1 MDYYNYL
8 QENDAFQQI
17 KDSAEQQRD
26 AIEDIKQRYIESGE
40 MTLLPAFDLLSKGI
54 GGVSKVVQTVS
65 DISDKVSGAIEKV
78 SGAVEKVSGTPQTVE
93 TSVNENLNNISGR
106 LSDRLRSNA
115 FDTDPEESLAS
126 NEMNV
131 SSFERV
137 QQLFRGG
144 NLADQAEGVVSG
156 LGQQAEG
163 AVSGLAQ
170 QAEGLVSGLGS
181 RVSGAVSG
189 LAEQAEG
196 VASGLASRTMGAV
209 EEGVSQLGEKS
220 VGEIASKVG
229 STVAEGVGEGI
240 GEAVGALASEA
251 IPVVGELVAV
261 GLGIYDLFKGISQKV
276 PQIQAEAVPSFIS
289 GL

>member
-8 QENDAFQQI
+8 QENDAFQQL

-26 AIEDIKQRYIESGE
+26 AIEDIKQRYLESGD

-54 GGVSKVVQTVS
+54 RGVSKVISTVS
-65 DISDKVSGAIEKV
+65 DVGEKV
-78 SGAVEKVSGTPQTVE
+78 SGAVEKVSGAVEKVAGVPQTVE
-93 TSVNENLNNISGR
+93 STVNENLNNISGR
-106 LSDRLRSNA
+106 LSDRLRANA
-115 FDTDPEESLAS
+115 FDADPEEALAS

-137 QQLFRGG
+137 QQLFRSG
-144 NLADQAEGVVSG
+144 NIGEQV
-156 LGQQAEG
+156 EG
-163 AVSGLAQ
+163 AVSGLGE
-170 QAEGLVSGLGS
+170 QAEGMVSGLAS

-196 VASGLASRTMGAV
+196 TVSGLASKATGAI
-209 EEGVSQLGEKS
+209 ESGISQLGEKTA
-220 VGEIASKVG
+220 GELASKVG
-229 STVAEGVGEGI
+229 TGLAEGVGEGI
-240 GEAVGALASEA
+240 GETVGALAAEA
-251 IPVVGELVAV
+251 VPVVGELAAV
-261 GLGIYDLFKGISQKV
+261 GLGIYDLFKGITQKV

>member
-8 QENDAFQQI
+8 QENDAFQQL

-26 AIEDIKQRYIESGE
+26 AIEDIKQRYLESGE
-40 MTLLPAFDLLSKGI
+40 MTFLPAFDLLSKGI
-54 GGVSKVVQTVS
+54 KGVSKVISTVS
-65 DISDKVSGAIEKV
+65 DVGEKV
-78 SGAVEKVSGTPQTVE
+78 SGAVEKVSGAVEKVAGVPQTVE

-106 LSDRLRSNA
+106 LSDRLRANA
-115 FDTDPEESLAS
+115 FDADPEEALAS

-144 NLADQAEGVVSG
+144 NIAEQAGEQAEGVVSRVSG
-156 LGQQAEG
+156 LAEQAEG
-163 AVSGLAQ
+163 AVSGLA
-170 QAEGLVSGLGS
+170 S

-196 VASGLASRTMGAV
+196 TVSGLASRASGAI
-209 EEGVSQLGEKS
+209 ESGISQLGEKTA
-220 VGEIASKVG
+220 GELASKVG

-240 GEAVGALASEA
+240 GEGIGALAAEA
-251 IPVVGELVAV
+251 VPVVGELAAV
-261 GLGIYDLFKGISQKV
+261 GLGIYDLFKGITQKV

>member
-8 QENDAFQQI
+8 QENDAFQQL

-26 AIEDIKQRYIESGE
+26 AIEDIKQRYLESGD

-54 GGVSKVVQTVS
+54 RGVSKVISTVS
-65 DISDKVSGAIEKV
+65 DVGEKV
-78 SGAVEKVSGTPQTVE
+78 SGAVEKVSGAIEKVSGVPQTVE

-106 LSDRLRSNA
+106 LSDRLRANA
-115 FDTDPEESLAS
+115 FDADPEEALAS

-144 NLADQAEGVVSG
+144 NIGEQV
-156 LGQQAEG
+156 EG
-163 AVSGLAQ
+163 AVSGLGE
-170 QAEGLVSGLGS
+170 QAEGMVSGLAS

-196 VASGLASRTMGAV
+196 TVSGLASKATGAI
-209 EEGVSQLGEKS
+209 ESGISQLGEKTA
-220 VGEIASKVG
+220 GELASKVG
-229 STVAEGVGEGI
+229 TSLAEGVGEGI
-240 GEAVGALASEA
+240 GEGIGALAAEA
-251 IPVVGELVAV
+251 VPVVGELAAV
-261 GLGIYDLFKGISQKV
+261 GLGIYDLFKGITQKV

>member
-26 AIEDIKQRYIESGE
+26 AIEDIKQRYLESGD

-54 GGVSKVVQTVS
+54 RGVSKVISTVS
-65 DISDKVSGAIEKV
+65 DVGEKV
-78 SGAVEKVSGTPQTVE
+78 SGAVEKVSGAVEKVAGVPQTVE
-93 TSVNENLNNISGR
+93 STVNENLNNISGR
-106 LSDRLRSNA
+106 LSDRLRANA
-115 FDTDPEESLAS
+115 FDADPEEALAS

-144 NLADQAEGVVSG
+144 NLAEQAEGTISG

-163 AVSGLAQ
+163 MVSGLA
-170 QAEGLVSGLGS
+170 S

-196 VASGLASRTMGAV
+196 TVSGLASKATGAI
-209 EEGVSQLGEKS
+209 ESGISQLGEKTA
-220 VGEIASKVG
+220 GELASKVG
-229 STVAEGVGEGI
+229 TGLAEGVGEGI
-240 GEAVGALASEA
+240 GETVGALAAEA
-251 IPVVGELVAV
+251 IPVVGELAAV
-261 GLGIYDLFKGISQKV
+261 GLGIYDLFKGITQKV

>member
-54 GGVSKVVQTVS
+54 KGVSKVVSTIS
-65 DISDKVSGAIEKV
+65 DIIDKV
-78 SGAVEKVSGTPQTVE
+78 SGAVEKVSGAVEKVAGAPQTVE

-106 LSDRLRSNA
+106 LSDRLRTSA
-115 FDTDPEESLAS
+115 FDADPEEGLAS

-131 SSFERV
+131 SNFERV
-137 QQLFRGG
+137 QQIFRGG
-144 NLADQAEGVVSG
+144 NLAEQAGEQAEGVVSR
-156 LGQQAEG
+156 
-163 AVSGLAQ
+163 VSGLAE
-170 QAEGLVSGLGS
+170 QAEGVVSGLGS

-189 LAEQAEG
+189 LAEQAETT
-196 VASGLASRTMGAV
+196 VSGLASRAMGAV

-229 STVAEGVGEGI
+229 STVAEGVGEAVGEGI
-240 GEAVGALASEA
+240 GVLASEA
-251 IPVVGELVAV
+251 IPVVGELAAV
-261 GLGIYDLFKGISQKV
+261 GLGIYDLFKGITQKV

>member
-54 GGVSKVVQTVS
+54 KGVSKVVSTIS
-65 DISDKVSGAIEKV
+65 DISDKV
-78 SGAVEKVSGTPQTVE
+78 SGAVEKVSGAVEKVAGAPQTVE

-106 LSDRLRSNA
+106 LSDRLRTSA
-115 FDTDPEESLAS
+115 FDADPEEGLAS

-131 SSFERV
+131 SNFERV
-137 QQLFRGG
+137 QQIFRGG
-144 NLADQAEGVVSG
+144 NLAEQAGEQAEGVVSR
-156 LGQQAEG
+156 
-163 AVSGLAQ
+163 VSGLAE
-170 QAEGLVSGLGS
+170 QAEGVVSGLGS

-189 LAEQAEG
+189 LAEQAETT
-196 VASGLASRTMGAV
+196 VSGLASRAMGAV

-229 STVAEGVGEGI
+229 STVAEGVGEAVGEGI
-240 GEAVGALASEA
+240 GVLASEA
-251 IPVVGELVAV
+251 IPVVGELAAV
-261 GLGIYDLFKGISQKV
+261 GLGIYDLFKGITQKV

>member
-54 GGVSKVVQTVS
+54 KGVSKVVSTVS
-65 DISDKVSGAIEKV
+65 DISDKVSGAVEKV
-78 SGAVEKVSGTPQTVE
+78 SGAVEKVAGAPQTVE

-106 LSDRLRSNA
+106 LSDRLRTSA
-115 FDTDPEESLAS
+115 FDADPEEGLAS

-131 SSFERV
+131 SNFERV
-137 QQLFRGG
+137 QQIFRGG
-144 NLADQAEGVVSG
+144 NLAEQAGEQAEGVVSRVSGLAEQAEGVVSG
-156 LGQQAEG
+156 LA
-163 AVSGLAQ
+163 
-170 QAEGLVSGLGS
+170 S

-189 LAEQAEG
+189 LAEQAETT
-196 VASGLASRTMGAV
+196 VSGLASRAMGAV

-220 VGEIASKVG
+220 IGEIASKVG

-240 GEAVGALASEA
+240 GEAVGVLASEA
-251 IPVVGELVAV
+251 IPVVGELAAV
-261 GLGIYDLFKGISQKV
+261 GLGIYDLFKGITQKV

>member
-54 GGVSKVVQTVS
+54 KGVSKVISTVS
-65 DISDKVSGAIEKV
+65 DISDKVSGAVEKV
-78 SGAVEKVSGTPQTVE
+78 SGAVEKVAGAPQTVE

-106 LSDRLRSNA
+106 LSDRLRTSA
-115 FDTDPEESLAS
+115 FDADPEEGLAS

-131 SSFERV
+131 SNFERV
-137 QQLFRGG
+137 QQIFRGG
-144 NLADQAEGVVSG
+144 NLAEQAGEQAEGVVSR
-156 LGQQAEG
+156 
-163 AVSGLAQ
+163 VSGLAE
-170 QAEGLVSGLGS
+170 QAETTVSGLAS

-189 LAEQAEG
+189 LADQAETT
-196 VASGLASRTMGAV
+196 VSGLASRAMGAV

-220 VGEIASKVG
+220 IGEIASKVG

-240 GEAVGALASEA
+240 GEAVGVLASEA
-251 IPVVGELVAV
+251 IPVVGELAAV
-261 GLGIYDLFKGISQKV
+261 GLGIYDLFKGITQKV

>member
-26 AIEDIKQRYIESGE
+26 AIEDIKQRYLESGD

-54 GGVSKVVQTVS
+54 RGVSKVISTVS
-65 DISDKVSGAIEKV
+65 DVGEKV
-78 SGAVEKVSGTPQTVE
+78 SGAVEKVSGAVEKVAGVPQTVE

-106 LSDRLRSNA
+106 LSDRLRANA
-115 FDTDPEESLAS
+115 FDADPEEALAS

-144 NLADQAEGVVSG
+144 NIGEQV
-156 LGQQAEG
+156 EG
-163 AVSGLAQ
+163 AVSGLGE
-170 QAEGLVSGLGS
+170 QAETTVSGLAS

-196 VASGLASRTMGAV
+196 TVSGLASRASGAI
-209 EEGVSQLGEKS
+209 ESGISQLGEKTA
-220 VGEIASKVG
+220 GELASKVG

-240 GEAVGALASEA
+240 GEGIGALAAEA
-251 IPVVGELVAV
+251 VPVVGELAAV
-261 GLGIYDLFKGISQKV
+261 GLGIYDLFKGITQKV